1 MKENERKD
9 EKYKNKLIDEWIIY
23 ERMNKWIK
31 NLRKNKEMK
40 EKWRKIKKIKENEKK
55 DLSGRFSRRR
65 IYI

>member
-55 DLSGRFSRRR
+55 DLSGRFSRRK

>member
-40 EKWRKIKKIKENEKK
+40 EKWIGK
-55 DLSGRFSRRR
+55 
-65 IYI
+65 

>member
-23 ERMNKWIK
+23 EGMNKWIK

-55 DLSGRFSRRR
+55 DLSGRFSRRK

>member
-40 EKWRKIKKIKENEKK
+40 ENFRKNE
-55 DLSGRFSRRR
+55 
-65 IYI
+65 